1 MSSRGTSPE
10 TLAPG
15 QEPAEE
21 DFDAVNASVPPAASD
36 DEEDVDVNAV
46 VEGDDDDNDEAVAA
60 GANSE
65 DDDQAEDV
73 RGVGLGGLG
82 GGTRG

>member
-21 DFDAVNASVPPAASD
+21 D
-36 DEEDVDVNAV
+36 VDVNAV
-46 VEGDDDDNDEAVAA
+46 VEGDDEDDGAA
-60 GANSE
+60 AAGGANSE

-73 RGVGLGGLG
+73 RVVWWC
-82 GGTRG
+82 